1 MALMHIMN
9 TLLYQIADCRLQLA
23 AYRLD
28 NLIQYTHAEP
38 KEVKNTNKLRVSILS
53 YPSILCMLMLDA

>member
-1 MALMHIMN
+1 MALHIMN

-38 KEVKNTNKLRVSILS
+38 KEVKIQTNKLRVSILS
-53 YPSILCMLMLDA
+53 YPSILCMLMLDP